1 MVGWK
6 RTGKINVKVLAI
18 LLLVVAAVG
27 VSLFAARHVRRRVLS
42 RMDLNAGQLA
52 YKNKDWPAAHRH
64 FQEYLGRNP
73 DDVEVLKKYAEAR
86 LNAPAPN
93 AGHILGA
100 ISAYRRVIQVDPLD
114 ETAYE
119 QLARL
124 YTYVGSF
131 DELKYIA
138 EKRLENAPD
147 DRKAPL
153 WLATALLRLDKIDKP
168 GDPNDPA
175 VAALEEFI
183 EKLDPAKHPEEYVQ
197 ACTLRSQI
205 ILSDDSDDSEQAR
218 RDRAKDALGF
228 LTQAVEKVPASA
240 EALVTRARFYR
251 GTPDIPG
258 MTTEDRII
266 AARADLVAADKLGT
280 EDPTVRSALCG
291 EWIAH
296 GDPNR
301 ADAELQAV
309 DSLGPEAID
318 EHFLDVNDWVA
329 TRFILKSQVAR
340 QMGNA
345 ADANSLATEVLG
357 ALRDKR
363 HRLSV
368 LEPAVLSFVA
378 AGNAADANSCLDE
391 YVDATRGMG
400 LTTQQRLGLAYLRA
414 LVARTQNRPYA
425 VIDVLQPV
433 LLDDVRDYR
442 LWLLLAEAYRT
453 TSQSSRAIS
462 ALTRYLQLRPQDA
475 QATLQLAQ
483 EYLKQRD
490 WNMVFQNAQL
500 AESLDPNNVGATLLR
515 IEAGAHVAAAGD
527 PKDATRL
534 KELSDELR
542 ALRQRRPERADI
554 RTLQAVIEVYLGQPK
569 KAEEELKRAVE
580 QSEDPEKLRAEM
592 QLARYYYGDNNANQA
607 IATCEAARD
616 RRPDL
621 AEPWLLLADL
631 HTANADPNS
640 ARSTLQN
647 GLDEVKGADGKRA
660 LSMKLVSLE
669 LMQGNRSAART
680 ILEDLR
686 KQDRQDIRVLSLL
699 LSLTEVRENK
709 AETEEIF
716 GELKKAEGDAGF
728 LWRFHE
734 ASLWLAADDW
744 RSKQRDIAD
753 ALRYCIDADPKWQPP
768 VLLLGEMY
776 KRIPDLQNAE
786 NLYRRS
792 LARNPAAFQV
802 AGALI
807 VLLQSQ
813 NRISDA
819 QGLLNQ
825 INLDQVSPG
834 AASDLKLRLALGSRD
849 YSTAIE
855 EMKVRAS
862 SDSQDADSR
871 IILARLVY
879 SQGKNA
885 QLAQQYLEEARNIDP
900 NSMALIAAEV
910 AILKAEGKGEEAR
923 RVLDEYVA
931 GGSGFEAYALRAAY
945 LAGEGD
951 LDAAEKDY
959 EKLTT
964 FAERG
969 AVGYGLLSNFYIAN
983 QDFDKAVLTLEK
995 GLEAHPQ
1002 DSGLERALMKAL
1014 FRRDRGQD
1022 RLRGLEIL
1030 ARLEEA
1036 SPGDTELMKI
1046 RALRLLDDGAP
1057 DSVNAAKA
1065 MLNRVIEREPTA
1077 VDAHL
1082 ILINTAIQQGDYE
1095 TARNLTT
1102 RALGSNPDN
1111 AALLTARSRA
1121 ERLAGNTLVAT
1132 QFAHS
1137 ALEKD
1142 PNSADA
1148 LGALV
1153 EVALGSKQQTLLE
1166 ECRTHIDSALARNPA
1181 DERMLLW
1188 RAHVLTS
1195 LGEPVTAIPE
1205 LEAHCQ
1211 GAQGSLSVVAM
1222 VTLADL
1228 YRLTGDQE
1236 KAEQKIE
1243 QAERLD
1249 PNSQTVIHARCVW
1262 LVGQKS
1268 YDQLDQISSR
1278 YIAADDQNPG
1288 TLVAAATILSTQDS
1302 PKLQS
1307 EGIKLFEHAISLSPR
1322 MVNARLGLA
1331 STLYRTG
1338 DAGRAKQMYEELRK
1352 EHGNKYPENV
1362 RILND
1367 LAWILQENDRNYAA
1381 ALDMANQGLN
1391 AARNDND
1398 KLHLLDTRGTI
1409 LVKMNRLPEAKAD
1422 FERLVALSPPDSQR
1436 MAKALLQLG
1445 RVCIKLNGLDQAKEC
1460 MRKASQIDRKASV
1473 FTPEERTEI
1482 EEVIRR

>member
-1 MVGWK
+1 MVSWK
-6 RTGKINVKVLAI
+6 RTGKLNVKVLAV
-18 LLLVVAAVG
+18 LLLVVAAIG

-52 YKNKDWPAAHRH
+52 YKNKDWPAAHKH

-73 DDVEVLKKYAEAR
+73 DDIEILKKYAEAR
-86 LNAPAPN
+86 MNAPAPN
-93 AGHILGA
+93 AGHIFGA

-119 QLARL
+119 QLAKL
-124 YTYVGSF
+124 YTYIGSF

-138 EKRLENAPD
+138 GKRLENAPD
-147 DRKAPL
+147 DKKAPL
-153 WLATALLRLDKIDKP
+153 WLATALFRLDKIDDP
-168 GDPNDPA
+168 RDPNDPA
-175 VAALEEFI
+175 VAALRGYM
-183 EKLDPAKHPEEYVQ
+183 EKLDAAKHPEEYVQ

-218 RDRAKDALGF
+218 RARAKDALGF

-251 GTPDIPG
+251 GTSDIPG
-258 MTTEDRII
+258 VTSEDRIV
-266 AARADLVAADKLGT
+266 AARADLVAADKLGA
-280 EDPTVRSALCG
+280 EDPAVRSALCA

-309 DSLGPEAID
+309 ENLGREVID

-340 QMGNA
+340 QNGNA

-378 AGNAADANSCLDE
+378 AGNAVDANSCLDE

-425 VIDVLQPV
+425 VIDVLRPV

-442 LWLLLAEAYRT
+442 LWLLLGEAYRMT
-453 TSQSSRAIS
+453 NQSSRAIT
-462 ALTRYLQLRPQDA
+462 ALTRYLQLRPQDP

-490 WNMVFQNAQL
+490 WNMVFQKAQL
-500 AESLDPNNVGATLLR
+500 AESLDPNNVGAALLR
-515 IEAGAHVAAAGD
+515 IEAGARVAARGEQTDTA
-527 PKDATRL
+527 RL
-534 KELSDELR
+534 KELSDELT
-542 ALRQRRPERADI
+542 ALQQRHPERADI
-554 RTLQAVIEVYLGQPK
+554 RTLQAIIEVYLGQPG

-592 QLARYYYGDNNANQA
+592 QLARYYYGVNNIDKA
-607 IATCEAARD
+607 IAACEAARD

-640 ARSTLQN
+640 ARGTLQN
-647 GLDEVKGADGKRA
+647 GLEKVTGADGKRA

-686 KQDRQDIRVLSLL
+686 KQDKQDVRALSML
-699 LSLTEVRENK
+699 LSLPEVRENK
-709 AETEEIF
+709 TEAEAILE
-716 GELKKAEGDAGF
+716 ELKKAEGDSGF

-734 ASLWLAADDW
+734 ASLWLASDDW
-744 RSKQRDIAD
+744 RSKQRDIAE

-792 LARNPAAFQV
+792 LARNPAAIDV
-802 AGALI
+802 AGVLI
-807 VLLQSQ
+807 ALLQGQ

-819 QGLLNQ
+819 QELLKQ
-825 INLDQVSPG
+825 INLSQLRPDAV
-834 AASDLKLRLALGSRD
+834 SDLKVRLALGSRD
-849 YSTAIE
+849 YSQAIE
-855 EMKVRAS
+855 ELESRVLDDSDAS
-862 SDSQDADSR
+862 SR
-871 IILARLVY
+871 ILLARLVY
-879 SQGKNA
+879 LQGKNA
-885 QLAQQYLEEARNIDP
+885 QLAQQYLQEAKDIDP
-900 NSMALIAAEV
+900 NSMALIAAEA

-923 RVLDEYVA
+923 RVLDDFVA
-931 GGSGFEAYALRAAY
+931 GGGGFGAYALRAAY
-945 LAGEGD
+945 LADEGD
-951 LDAAEKDY
+951 LEAAEKDY

-964 FAERG
+964 FADQG
-969 AVGYGLLSNFYIAN
+969 PLGYGLLSNFYIAN
-983 QDFDKAVLTLEK
+983 QDLDKAVETLEK
-995 GLEAHPQ
+995 GLDAHPQ
-1002 DSGLERALMKAL
+1002 DSSLERALMKTL

-1022 RLRGLEIL
+1022 RQRGLEIL
-1030 ARLEEA
+1030 GRLEEA
-1036 SPGDTELMKI
+1036 SPRDIELMKI
-1046 RALRLLDDGAP
+1046 RAVRLLEDGTLE
-1057 DSVNAAKA
+1057 SVDAAKA
-1065 MLNRVIEREPTA
+1065 RLERVIEREPTA

-1082 ILINTAIQQGDYE
+1082 MLINTAIRRGDYE
-1095 TARNLTT
+1095 TARNLTI

-1111 AALLTARSRA
+1111 AALLSARSRA

-1132 QFAHS
+1132 QFARS

-1153 EVALGSKQQTLLE
+1153 ELALGSKQQTLLE

-1195 LGEPVTAIPE
+1195 LEEPATAIPE
-1205 LEAHCQ
+1205 LEAYCQ
-1211 GAQGSLSVVAM
+1211 STQGSLSVAAV
-1222 VTLADL
+1222 VTLAEL
-1228 YRLTGDQE
+1228 YRLAGDQE
-1236 KAEQKIE
+1236 KAEQRIE

-1249 PNSQTVIHARCVW
+1249 PNSQTVVHARCMW

-1278 YIAADDQNPG
+1278 YIAADGQNPS
-1288 TLVAAATILSTQDS
+1288 TLVTAASILSAQDS
-1302 PKLQS
+1302 PKLKG
-1307 EGIKLFEHAISLSPR
+1307 EGIKLFEHAISLSPQ
-1322 MVNARLGLA
+1322 MTSARLGLA

-1338 DAGRAKQMYEELRK
+1338 DADRAKQIYEELRK
-1352 EHGNKYPENV
+1352 EYGNKYPENV
-1362 RILND
+1362 RIHND

-1381 ALDMANQGLN
+1381 ALDLANQGLN

-1422 FERLVALSPPDSQR
+1422 FERLVALSPPDSPR

-1445 RVCIKLNGLDQAKEC
+1445 RVCIKLNGLDQAKEY
-1460 MRKASQIDRKASV
+1460 MRKASEIDRKVTV
-1473 FTPEERTEI
+1473 FTPEERSEI
-1482 EEVIRR
+1482 DEVIQR